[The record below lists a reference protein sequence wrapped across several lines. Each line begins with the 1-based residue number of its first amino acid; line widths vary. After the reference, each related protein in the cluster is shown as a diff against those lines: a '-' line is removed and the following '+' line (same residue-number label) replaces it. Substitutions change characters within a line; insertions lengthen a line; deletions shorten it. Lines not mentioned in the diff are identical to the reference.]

1 MANKVSNNTDVVTIR
16 FSGDSGDG
24 MQLTGNQFSNTS
36 AIFGNDLSTLPDFP
50 AEIRAPQG
58 TLYGVSS
65 FQMQFGDREIYTP
78 GDDLDALVAMNPAG
92 LKVHLE
98 ELKENGILI
107 INTDN
112 FTPKNLKLAKWETN
126 PLDDKQLL
134 EKYRSIPVG
143 MTTLVKTALEDFDLT
158 PREKMRSSNMFALGL
173 VYWLYERKLEPTINF
188 LNKKFKKKPIIAKS
202 NIKALKAGFYYGETI
217 EVIKTSYRVKKA
229 KFNKGVYRNIMG
241 NHALSLGLVAAS
253 QKSNLE
259 LFFGG
264 YPITPASDILKYLAN
279 YKNFGIKT
287 FQAEDEI
294 SAMTSI
300 LGSAFTG
307 NLAVTASSGPGIAL
321 KGEAIGLAVITE
333 LPLIVINI
341 QRGGPSTG
349 LPTKTEQSDLYQA
362 MYGRNGECPCV
373 VIAASSPS
381 DCFET
386 AFEAA
391 RIAIEHMMPVMLL
404 SDGYIA
410 NGSEPWRI
418 PNVNKLPEIKNN
430 LVKSEDKEGFM
441 PYKRDEK
448 TLARPWA
455 IPGKEG
461 FEHRIGGL
469 EKESSSGNV
478 SYDPDNH
485 HEMTLQR
492 QRKVDIVA
500 NSIPDLEVYG
510 ENSGDLLVLSWGGVF
525 GSVKSAVKKSQEHGS
540 SVSHVHIRHINPFPK
555 NLGKILKSFK
565 KVLIPE
571 LNMGQLLTIIRA
583 KYLVDAVGFNQ
594 VAGKPFSSNTVF
606 NTIESLLKE
615 DK

>member
-1 MANKVSNNTDVVTIR
+1 LANKVSNNTDVVTIR

-188 LNKKFKKKPIIAKS
+188 LNKKFKKKPIIAES

-333 LPLIVINI
+333 LPLIIINI

-349 LPTKTEQSDLYQA
+349 LPTKTEQSDLFQA

-492 QRKVDIVA
+492 QKKVDIVA
-500 NSIPDLEVYG
+500 DFIPDLEVYG

-555 NLGKILKSFK
+555 NLGKILKNFK